1 MERTNST
8 FVSPRAWMGALTT
21 LFVLLGLQSALAQCP
36 NPGGLTTLN
45 IGQNTAS
52 LRWTSNDTPTDNCWV
67 VTLGGSGMTLNAA
80 GCPDGGQGLFTAT
93 VCYINNVVS
102 FSAPVTSMVV
112 SGTQITIG
120 VGGLQPGTTY
130 NWYVS
135 ETCDGFAPPFN
146 VSGCAGPAAFQTLDA
161 QYTVSATTVR
171 PTCPFVSPGY
181 VPNGSFTVTV
191 TDGTTCTGTYNV
203 TASPIANSGP
213 AASTP
218 PNTTVT
224 GYFNFGDG
232 NFLFP
237 DAGAGCYTVTVT
249 ETGPC
254 NPPTDPVVIVV
265 CVPDGIDN
273 TQPTFYVTDVLGNIL
288 ADNDPLTAAGTTY
301 NFGNVAVPE
310 GECGRQDE
318 YYVYGFDNCDG
329 FIVAGNAVSAS
340 ATTTP
345 ATIQPGTQV
354 SVTPDGFGFYLVDVH
369 WSTGSSTVSIFGRD
383 AAGNIANN
391 PTGLRLQMTVPDNI
405 DPDVSLFTNT
415 QFTIPVCATSTTG
428 IVTVAID
435 DLCDQRDITAANINF
450 SVGGGATFVVSFDP
464 PAGYGGDPTPNWV
477 EYLVTFPSSG
487 SYLIGAGYTDAYGN
501 TGFIDQGVNVQNAAT
516 DQPPTIQANAE
527 TVTLTACQ
535 SSAQIVYSFTISDDC
550 APINIAQVSFN
561 GGGSGLPTINGGPF
575 YYTDDVGPNTV
586 YFEVI
591 GNVGPAGAYFPTI
604 SYQNVDAFPT
614 ITVLQ
619 NANQPA
625 DIIMPGNLTFTVPQC
640 QTNVVATAS
649 ITIIDDCDNPINPAN
664 AVFTLGG
671 APLTPSFINAAA
683 GYFEFVLDLT
693 QAANDGDLLVARY
706 TDAQGAVRLVEA
718 LITVNAQ
725 PDNWAPIIVYPSQD
739 INVELDP
746 CDEDPAIVFFE
757 VTATDNCSGD
767 INPLV
772 QFAPAGGV
780 QAALIAPSPGGDTYV
795 FVAFPGVYQILIT
808 ATDGFGNTR
817 QEDFFIVITQD
828 PAPQTNLGC
837 ADNLNV
843 TLNDDCQALITPE
856 MVLQGN
862 FGCIDPANFN
872 VQVVDGNLA
881 NGGIADG
888 CGDFLYEV
896 TLPAPPPVQGFTGA
910 FAPGNWTVSLPAAQY
925 GGSVNFTASTLTLN
939 SPDGAFCSGG
949 QEVSAA
955 IAAPYAGVV
964 SFNWAYANPDPGYEM
979 FIIRV
984 TAGATVTTVL
994 NNATGGNTSGV
1005 VNINV
1010 NAGDVLLIIARATDC
1025 IAGSS
1030 TVNITNFLFTA
1041 NDPYP
1046 NVDFTTCWGYV
1057 HIEDKTKPVIDC
1069 PNNTSQ
1075 ASVTQDVQLITG
1087 SLGPGDAQFDYTLY
1101 GCLLEFIAGP
1111 NQGGNSLPGLRYYD
1125 TYTFQVTETDIYT
1138 FLFASN
1144 IPGGLVPTGNGT
1156 AALYT
1161 GASFDPTSPCENII
1175 AQNDQGYN
1183 PTNTAIILA
1192 PGGGLANASY
1202 SPELRVSLPLVAGQ
1216 TYTLWTSTTLVN
1228 AVGDYTW
1235 TIVSD
1240 GNGQLVNVPVQQ
1252 AVVSKTLICDDI
1264 DQVTVN
1270 TLAAN
1275 IPRCYKTDRD
1285 GNVIFPTNFQQQQ
1298 RLQTLLAR
1306 LGLTGFP
1313 NAAAVDADVTDNCGF
1328 IEVCVTDVITTQ
1340 GDCGVTTL
1348 TRTFSAKDK
1357 QDGDY
1362 VEPNNTAC
1370 AGLPN
1375 TAVCSQVITVR
1386 KAQNTDLLYPPFT
1399 QYLECDEQFPVD
1411 ANGNPHPSITGYPYV
1426 ETAFGFHDL
1435 DQSYCNLSASY
1446 FDYPRAVNCE
1456 SGYKF
1461 RREWTIF
1468 NWCAPANS
1476 RIWNQI
1482 IKVGDFSGPEITCN
1496 FPDNNWDGYPDV
1508 ISTGPYDCT
1517 ATFQVP
1523 APIISDNCSDWT
1535 WSAQIV
1541 TDLVVPVLNQY
1552 GQQVGTTIQTVIVA
1566 NFPGPFGP
1574 GSTLPVASNI
1584 PPGHHRVVYTAT
1596 DDCGNISVEECE
1608 FWVKDL
1614 VEPVAVCDDDLHIS
1628 IGGQGYAQVLASD
1641 IDEGSWDNCGDIR
1654 IEVSRLVE
1662 EDADCNAIPPY
1673 DTPWDDK
1680 VEFNCCDVH
1689 DVVTIRLQVW
1699 DDADKDGLFGA
1710 WHGNPDLNGDG
1721 QPDIDLDDN
1730 GNLCWLDV
1738 LVEDKLKPQC
1748 IAPHNVTV
1756 DCDDLPYNFPNQ
1768 VTIADTSLLQ
1778 DLFDNA
1784 TGYDNC
1790 PGWSVKELAPIS
1802 NLHDCGYGTIIRRW
1816 SVTDLW
1822 GNVSSNTCQ
1831 QIITVQEVHNYEIK
1845 FPKDAAAVCGDPNP
1859 DTIET
1864 YELGCDLLAVSVDDE
1879 FFSASGDECY
1889 KIFRTYSVINW
1900 CEYNGQ
1906 APPVVVG
1913 RDEDCDN
1920 NPGDENIWVL
1930 VRQASGGSPKRTY
1943 YDRDNNEANNNPFPF
1958 TKSPSCD
1965 GLTNPAGHWINSDID
1980 CQATKDPITGAT
1992 QAAGVASCAPADN
2005 IRDIYSRGY
2014 WQYTQIIKVYD
2025 NIQPVIEVEP
2035 YEPFCSYSSD
2045 IAAGCPAEV
2054 VIDFTVDEN
2063 CTPDDVTIH
2072 VFLDAFSDGVLD
2084 GEITASAL
2092 SGTYPNYTITGTFPL
2107 GAHIFEVHAKDG
2119 CGNVEAIEIPFEVVD
2134 CKAPTPI
2141 CINGL
2146 AIELMP
2152 VIPPADVD
2160 GDGTIDTG
2168 AMAIWASDFIA
2179 SDVDDC
2185 TPPVKYSIH
2194 ITDEVL
2200 NGTDIPNQSQ
2210 TGLILTCS
2218 DPGTTVVRIYAWDS
2232 AYNPYAVQ
2240 PDGTVGGPNYDFC
2253 ETYVLVQDNMFDVCP
2268 DVVPGA
2274 GIISG
2279 VISTEGPDSETVEG
2293 VEVSLSGQASMN
2305 QATGSNGAFS
2315 FANLQTGY
2323 DYTVTP
2329 QLDVLPLNGVS
2340 TFDLVL
2346 ISKHILGVQPLNS
2359 PYKMVAADVNNSK
2372 TITTQ
2377 DLIALR
2383 RLILSVD
2390 TDFANNTSWRFI
2402 PANYSFPVPTNP
2414 WFEQFPEVANLN
2426 DLPAGTTVADFVG
2439 VKIGDVNA
2447 SAQANLTSIEE
2458 RDMQGLFAFQV
2469 ADVEMTAGNEY
2480 TVAFTAADL
2489 AKVQGYQATLTL
2501 TSAVELVDVV
2511 YGVATAENFGLRFVG
2526 EGMITTSWNGEA
2538 TSDVLFSLVLRAKA
2552 DAQLSNVLS
2561 VSSRYTVAEAY
2572 NQAGDLLNVGINFST
2587 GVVSAAGFELYQN
2600 TPNPFKGETMISW
2613 NQPEDAEAVLT
2624 ISDVT
2629 GKVLKMIRTQANKG
2643 YNMFTV
2649 RSEELS
2655 AVGVLSYTV
2664 STADFTATRKMVIIE

>member
-1 MERTNST
+1 M
-8 FVSPRAWMGALTT
+8 
-21 LFVLLGLQSALAQCP
+21 
-36 NPGGLTTLN
+36 
-45 IGQNTAS
+45 
-52 LRWTSNDTPTDNCWV
+52 
-67 VTLGGSGMTLNAA
+67 
-80 GCPDGGQGLFTAT
+80 
-93 VCYINNVVS
+93 
-102 FSAPVTSMVV
+102 
-112 SGTQITIG
+112 
-120 VGGLQPGTTY
+120 
-130 NWYVS
+130 
-135 ETCDGFAPPFN
+135 
-146 VSGCAGPAAFQTLDA
+146 
-161 QYTVSATTVR
+161 
-171 PTCPFVSPGY
+171 
-181 VPNGSFTVTV
+181 
-191 TDGTTCTGTYNV
+191 
-203 TASPIANSGP
+203 
-213 AASTP
+213 
-218 PNTTVT
+218 
-224 GYFNFGDG
+224 
-232 NFLFP
+232 
-237 DAGAGCYTVTVT
+237 
-249 ETGPC
+249 
-254 NPPTDPVVIVV
+254 
-265 CVPDGIDN
+265 
-273 TQPTFYVTDVLGNIL
+273 
-288 ADNDPLTAAGTTY
+288 
-301 NFGNVAVPE
+301 
-310 GECGRQDE
+310 
-318 YYVYGFDNCDG
+318 
-329 FIVAGNAVSAS
+329 
-340 ATTTP
+340 
-345 ATIQPGTQV
+345 
-354 SVTPDGFGFYLVDVH
+354 
-369 WSTGSSTVSIFGRD
+369 
-383 AAGNIANN
+383 
-391 PTGLRLQMTVPDNI
+391 
-405 DPDVSLFTNT
+405 
-415 QFTIPVCATSTTG
+415 
-428 IVTVAID
+428 
-435 DLCDQRDITAANINF
+435 
-450 SVGGGATFVVSFDP
+450 
-464 PAGYGGDPTPNWV
+464 
-477 EYLVTFPSSG
+477 
-487 SYLIGAGYTDAYGN
+487 
-501 TGFIDQGVNVQNAAT
+501 
-516 DQPPTIQANAE
+516 
-527 TVTLTACQ
+527 
-535 SSAQIVYSFTISDDC
+535 
-550 APINIAQVSFN
+550 
-561 GGGSGLPTINGGPF
+561 
-575 YYTDDVGPNTV
+575 
-586 YFEVI
+586 
-591 GNVGPAGAYFPTI
+591 
-604 SYQNVDAFPT
+604 
-614 ITVLQ
+614 
-619 NANQPA
+619 
-625 DIIMPGNLTFTVPQC
+625 
-640 QTNVVATAS
+640 
-649 ITIIDDCDNPINPAN
+649 
-664 AVFTLGG
+664 
-671 APLTPSFINAAA
+671 
-683 GYFEFVLDLT
+683 
-693 QAANDGDLLVARY
+693 
-706 TDAQGAVRLVEA
+706 
-718 LITVNAQ
+718 
-725 PDNWAPIIVYPSQD
+725 
-739 INVELDP
+739 
-746 CDEDPAIVFFE
+746 
-757 VTATDNCSGD
+757 
-767 INPLV
+767 
-772 QFAPAGGV
+772 
-780 QAALIAPSPGGDTYV
+780 
-795 FVAFPGVYQILIT
+795 
-808 ATDGFGNTR
+808 
-817 QEDFFIVITQD
+817 
-828 PAPQTNLGC
+828 
-837 ADNLNV
+837 
-843 TLNDDCQALITPE
+843 
-856 MVLQGN
+856 
-862 FGCIDPANFN
+862 
-872 VQVVDGNLA
+872 
-881 NGGIADG
+881 
-888 CGDFLYEV
+888 
-896 TLPAPPPVQGFTGA
+896 
-910 FAPGNWTVSLPAAQY
+910 
-925 GGSVNFTASTLTLN
+925 
-939 SPDGAFCSGG
+939 
-949 QEVSAA
+949 
-955 IAAPYAGVV
+955 
-964 SFNWAYANPDPGYEM
+964 
-979 FIIRV
+979 
-984 TAGATVTTVL
+984 
-994 NNATGGNTSGV
+994 
-1005 VNINV
+1005 
-1010 NAGDVLLIIARATDC
+1010 
-1025 IAGSS
+1025 
-1030 TVNITNFLFTA
+1030 
-1041 NDPYP
+1041 
-1046 NVDFTTCWGYV
+1046 
-1057 HIEDKTKPVIDC
+1057 
-1069 PNNTSQ
+1069 
-1075 ASVTQDVQLITG
+1075 
-1087 SLGPGDAQFDYTLY
+1087 
-1101 GCLLEFIAGP
+1101 
-1111 NQGGNSLPGLRYYD
+1111 
-1125 TYTFQVTETDIYT
+1125 
-1138 FLFASN
+1138 
-1144 IPGGLVPTGNGT
+1144 
-1156 AALYT
+1156 
-1161 GASFDPTSPCENII
+1161 
-1175 AQNDQGYN
+1175 
-1183 PTNTAIILA
+1183 
-1192 PGGGLANASY
+1192 
-1202 SPELRVSLPLVAGQ
+1202 
-1216 TYTLWTSTTLVN
+1216 
-1228 AVGDYTW
+1228 
-1235 TIVSD
+1235 
-1240 GNGQLVNVPVQQ
+1240 NVPVQQ
-1252 AVVSKTLICDDI
+1252 ATVNRTLICDDI
-1264 DQVTVN
+1264 DQVTIN

-1275 IPRCYKTDRD
+1275 IPRCYKTDRN

-1298 RLQTLLAR
+1298 RLQQLLAR

-1313 NAAAVDADVTDNCGF
+1313 NAAAVNADVTDNCGF
-1328 IEVCVTDVITTQ
+1328 IEVCVTDVITTA
-1340 GDCGVTTL
+1340 GDCGNVTL

-1362 VEPNNTAC
+1362 NAPNNTAC

-1375 TAVCSQVITVR
+1375 TASCQQVITVR
-1386 KAQNTDLLYPPFT
+1386 KAVNTDIAYPPFT
-1399 QYLECDEQFPVD
+1399 QFLECDEQFPVD

-1435 DQSYCNLSASY
+1435 NDSYCNLAASY
-1446 FDYPRAVNCE
+1446 FDYPRAVNCD

-1468 NWCAPANS
+1468 NWCAPSGS
-1476 RIWNQI
+1476 RIWNQL

-1496 FPDNNWDGYPDV
+1496 FPDNNWDGSPDV

-1552 GQQVGTTIQTVIVA
+1552 GQQVGTTIQTVIVS
-1566 NFPGPFGP
+1566 NFPGPYGP
-1574 GSTLPVASNI
+1574 NSTLPVASNI
-1584 PPGHHRVVYTAT
+1584 PPGNHRVRYTAI
-1596 DDCGNISVEECE
+1596 DDCDNTTTVECP
-1608 FWVKDL
+1608 FTVKDL

-1710 WHGNPDLNGDG
+1710 WHGNPDNNGDG

-1730 GNLCWLDV
+1730 GNICWLDV
-1738 LVEDKLKPQC
+1738 LVEDKLKPVC
-1748 IAPHNVTV
+1748 TAPHNVTV

-1768 VTIADTSLLQ
+1768 VTIADTAQLQ
-1778 DLFDNA
+1778 DLFDDA
-1784 TGYDNC
+1784 IGYDNC

-1816 SVTDLW
+1816 SVTDQW

-1831 QIITVQEVHNYEIK
+1831 QIITVLEVHNYEIK

-1864 YELGCDLLAVSVDDE
+1864 YELGCDLLAVSVYDD

-1889 KIFRTYSVINW
+1889 KIFRTYRVINW

-1906 APPVVVG
+1906 APAVVVG

-1930 VRQASGGSPKRTY
+1930 VRQATGGSPKRTY

-2005 IRDIYSRGY
+2005 IRDINSRGY

-2025 NIQPVIEVEP
+2025 NIQPVIEVDP

-2054 VIDFTVDEN
+2054 VITFTVDEN

-2084 GEITASAL
+2084 GEITAGAL

-2152 VIPPADVD
+2152 VIPAADVD

-2200 NGTDIPNQSQ
+2200 DGTDIPNQSQ

-2253 ETYVLVQDNMFDVCP
+2253 ETYVLVQDNMFNVCP

-2274 GIISG
+2274 GIIQG
-2279 VISTEGPDSETVEG
+2279 VIATEDDETVEG
-2293 VEVSLSGQASMN
+2293 VQVSLSGQASMN
-2305 QATGSNGAFS
+2305 QSTGSNGAFS

-2447 SAQANLTSIEE
+2447 SATANLTSIEE

-2538 TSDVLFSLVLRAKA
+2538 TSEVLFSLVLRAKS
-2552 DAQLSNVLS
+2552 DAQLSNVLG

-2649 RSEELS
+2649 RSEELG

-2664 STADFTATRKMVIIE
+2664 STADFTATKKMVIIE